1 MARYDDARQV
11 WRITA
16 DATVPGGKRRRAVRD
31 VAAANTRAGRK
42 IAELAEAKLRVEVAE
57 RLEYVSP
64 GVTGHG
70 GTFAAAA
77 AGWVAR
83 NAHSWSPAT
92 VKMTRIAL
100 RCYILPT
107 LGAIPLEAVTP
118 AQIEQLYAS
127 WAAAGKS
134 ASARRRYHGMLH
146 SIYADAERLDLLAG
160 RNPMTRV
167 RPAGG
172 KAPERHVPGP
182 ADVRAVIAA
191 AASPATACFFELAAG
206 TGARRGTLLALRW
219 RDIDLEAATISF
231 AHAISQGEDGP
242 VIKGTK
248 ADRPYAVTIVGPGL
262 EALRDHRR
270 RAAETALALGL
281 SGDLGGLFVFSA
293 DGGVTHWAV
302 SYPSHAWRIARNRAG
317 VPDVHLHDL
326 RHFAATRL
334 LRKSVPTRV
343 VADRLGCTETNV
355 IRTYSHR
362 VPSDDDARA
371 AQILADALS
380 V

>member
-1 MARYDDARQV
+1 MARYDPVRKV

-16 DATVPGGKRRRAVRD
+16 NATVPGGKRRRAVRD
-31 VAAANTRAGRK
+31 VAAAPGRAGRK
-42 IAELAEAKLRVEVAE
+42 MAELAEARLRVEVATG
-57 RLEYVSP
+57 LEYQTP
-64 GVTGHG
+64 GVTGSP

-77 AGWVAR
+77 AAWVAR
-83 NAHSWSPAT
+83 NAHKWSPAT
-92 VKMTRIAL
+92 TKLTRIAL
-100 RCYILPT
+100 RCYVLPT
-107 LGAIPLEAVTP
+107 LGAVPLEKVTP
-118 AQIEQLYAS
+118 AQIEDLYAA
-127 WAAAGKS
+127 WAAAGYS

-172 KAPERHVPGP
+172 KAPERHVPP
-182 ADVRAVIAA
+182 AEDLRRVIAA
-191 AASPATACFFELAAG
+191 AGSPAVATFFELAAT

-219 RDIDLEAATISF
+219 RDIDLEAETVTF
-231 AHAISQGEDGP
+231 AHAVTLGEDGP

-248 ADRPYAVTIVGPGL
+248 ANRPYAVRIVGPGL
-262 EALRDHRR
+262 VAVRDQRT
-270 RAAETALALGL
+270 RAAETALGLGVAAAL
-281 SGDLGGLFVFSA
+281 SDLFVFSS
-293 DGGVTHWAV
+293 DGGLTPWAV
-302 SYPSHAWRIARNRAG
+302 SYPSHAWRIASERAG
-317 VPDVHLHDL
+317 VARVRLHDL

-334 LRKSVPTRV
+334 LSQSVPPRV

-362 VPSDDDARA
+362 VPTTEDARA
-371 AQILADALS
+371 AQILADALT